1 MDDKVTVK
9 IQVKVSDYLPQDM
22 EKIYVVGNHEKLGN
36 WNPVNAMA
44 LKNSK
49 NNPVYRSF
57 RKVPKGT
64 QLEFK
69 IIRTMSYDHVQLGAY
84 CEEVENLKLTAD
96 EDMIYQAVVY
106 NWKEE

>member
-1 MDDKVTVK
+1 MESNLRAENRRLINFDFDHK
-9 IQVKVSDYLPQDM
+9 IS
-22 EKIYVVGNHEKLGN
+22 IF
-36 WNPVNAMA
+36 A

-57 RKVPKGT
+57 RKVPRGT

-96 EDMIYQAVVY
+96 EDMTYQAVVY